1 MSLRWSTRVAA
12 RLLRRHV
19 RRRAKHHARIRPW
32 HVKTCGWRLRGG
44 VLDELG
50 EAEIDNLGVT
60 VLGDHDVGRLQIAV
74 DDALLVSTGQALGD
88 LGRKRERTTLR

>member
-1 MSLRWSTRVAA
+1 MIDPLAA

-19 RRRAKHHARIRPW
+19 RRRAEHDARIRPW

-74 DDALLVSTGQALGD
+74 DDALLVSAGQALGD
-88 LGRKRERTTLR
+88 LGRQRERAALR